1 MTGSQPAVIKY
12 LETVPNLYHT
22 KLQLDKDAALVQDLW
37 RLETESEEINSRFSK
52 SNMKAAS
59 SRRDLEAAERVIAR
73 EKRRK
78 QEVAARRE
86 RDNSGVQGFGKNSR
100 MLSFG

>member
-1 MTGSQPAVIKY
+1 MIKY

-37 RLETESEEINSRFSK
+37 RLETESEEPNSRFSK
-52 SNMKAAS
+52 SNMKAH
-59 SRRDLEAAERVIAR
+59 DLEVADRVIAR